1 MKLRGCGPSAV
12 ASQGLLQ
19 TLLPQNLLTLRRKLE
34 EREEALLGQ
43 TQVVELLQQELRGAE
58 QQNQVPFSVLT
69 ALLCVDGRSFVLT
82 ELVEVP
88 T

>member
-1 MKLRGCGPSAV
+1 MKLRGCGPSAL
-12 ASQGLLQ
+12 ASQGLSQ

-58 QQNQVPFSVLT
+58 QQNQVPFCVLI
-69 ALLCVDGRSFVLT
+69 ALLPCV
-82 ELVEVP
+82 
-88 T
+88 